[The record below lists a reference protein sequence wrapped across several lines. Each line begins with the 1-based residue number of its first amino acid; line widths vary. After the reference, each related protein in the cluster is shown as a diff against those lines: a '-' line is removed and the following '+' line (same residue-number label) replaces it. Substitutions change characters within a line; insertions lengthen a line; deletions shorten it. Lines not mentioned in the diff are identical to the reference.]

1 MTLNQSYDTDI
12 TPKQEHDGPS
22 VLIPHHQHQ
31 HQMPPN
37 YLDQQQQYSH
47 QQMQAPLMSPYDM
60 PLGSGSSHNPNV
72 SEYFPPLHTPTVAP
86 MDSGS
91 SQHTGMVEY
100 FPPTLSTPHH
110 PQGVMSN
117 IPLDHQTWQSTVP
130 APLSHHQAHSK
141 GNASAGPSTKAEKSG
156 SKTTRQQFTACG
168 ACRHRRVKCD
178 LKDKQEAAEK
188 ANEEDGVGP
197 SRSKNSGKQKKVSCT
212 NCIER
217 GLNCID
223 EFAPLKAAK
232 QLRRGKRISEIE
244 MLFGKTAAS
253 AAAAHQTGEA
263 ASDTSLSPTKGK
275 EPLEVMPDL
284 TREFFDSAFFM
295 RFQVQR
301 PILDPQ
307 NFIGRYLSNP
317 NPTAAAMGPEGACL
331 CHVLYA
337 WAVSY
342 GVDEYGKLDIPE
354 GGGTPLED
362 ISLLGPGDFEMR
374 RETDRQKRRERMR
387 SVAEVIL
394 REIDECG
401 IMRKPTW
408 DGVRV
413 LLLVLPLTDGIAS
426 PVERLSMYEAAISQV
441 FTLCSFVAMG
451 YDGQPSGTAGINGGS
466 DELDGQDLARVRVRI
481 YWYAFVHEGIT
492 TGLKGGRLHLDDED
506 LETIQDSIDH
516 KALVRDSA
524 AFRISSKFATAP
536 INLALAC
543 RKINKALTGPAAKR
557 RTAVNGDLVKQAW
570 EALEK
575 CWEEFDQLKSEA
587 SSSGPTF
594 AQGDEVIR
602 FADGWKIF
610 LFEAQNVIRNN
621 LEERINKLSQAQ
633 AQITAYITESN
644 PSTPEAMHN
653 DLIHAQHLLD
663 IAKSKCE
670 VKTRQIMEIIRT
682 HVGTRF
688 FEWDASLVRDGTYY
702 TAMLLARAGGSD
714 EDIQLC
720 IRALN
725 ELRWAHAKAWERSI
739 DLRKEW
745 QERSSNLADQ
755 VQADGTWEAVLTDL
769 AKLSSEGQ
777 SRQTG
782 LQSDAQS
789 RSTTSSHS
797 NHQRHSSA
805 HVIHQQTH
813 AQQQQGLIIQTPIH
827 QHHQH
832 IHVHGHDQHIRIS
845 SHHSEPTNSTSP
857 KFHSPTI
864 ISPTFETAQNL
875 HISSMRGYVPQTQ
888 PQSTQSASAVLES
901 FDEHPPSTNTDPN
914 YDSWLNSQTDNQI
927 QNQDPR
933 MYNQPIQQQQQP
945 PPQFYQAYTG
955 NNNIIPNHL
964 GPPPLNSGA
973 MPNLDTS
980 AAMEYEMP
988 DGNYQP
994 QSQAAAPTQGQ
1005 YVLQEDGSQ
1014 IYVPYRFM

>member
-1 MTLNQSYDTDI
+1 MSLNHSYDVNV

-22 VLIPHHQHQ
+22 VLLAQHE

-37 YLDQQQQYSH
+37 YLEHQPHYSQQQQ
-47 QQMQAPLMSPYDM
+47 MQPPLISPYEM
-60 PLGSGSSHNPNV
+60 PLGSGSSHNPNMP
-72 SEYFPPLHTPTVAP
+72 EYFPPLYTPTIAP
-86 MDSGS
+86 LDSGS
-91 SQHTGMVEY
+91 SQSTGMGDY
-100 FPPTLSTPHH
+100 FPATTPIPQH
-110 PQGVMSN
+110 PQAVMSN
-117 IPLDHQTWQSTVP
+117 IPLDHQNWQSTVP
-130 APLSHHQAHSK
+130 APLPNSQMMNSK
-141 GNASAGPSTKAEKSG
+141 SNASAGPSTKAEKSG
-156 SKTTRQQFTACG
+156 SKTSRQQFTACG

-188 ANEEDGVGP
+188 ANEEDGIGP

-253 AAAAHQTGEA
+253 AAVAHQTGEA
-263 ASDTSLSPTKGK
+263 FSDTSLSPAKGK
-275 EPLEVMPDL
+275 DQLEIMPDL
-284 TREFFDSAFFM
+284 KREFFDSAFFM

-301 PILDPQ
+301 PLLDPH
-307 NFIGRYLSNP
+307 NFIGRYLGSP
-317 NPTAAAMGPEGACL
+317 HPTAAAMGPEGACL

-342 GVDEYGKLDIPE
+342 GVDEYGQLDVPE
-354 GGGTPLED
+354 GGGPSLQD
-362 ISLLGPGDFEMR
+362 ISLLGPGDLELKRETHRQTR
-374 RETDRQKRRERMR
+374 REKMR
-387 SVAEVIL
+387 SAIEVIL
-394 REIDECG
+394 REIDEFG

-466 DELDGQDLARVRVRI
+466 DELDGQDLALVRVRI

-506 LETIQDSIDH
+506 LETMQDTINH

-543 RKINKALTGPAAKR
+543 RKINKALTGPSAKR

-570 EALEK
+570 EALER
-575 CWEEFDQLKSEA
+575 CWEEFDRLKSEA
-587 SSSGPTF
+587 SNTGPSF
-594 AQGDEVIR
+594 AQGEEAIR

-621 LEERINKLSQAQ
+621 LEDRVNKLSEAQ

-644 PSTPEAMHN
+644 PSTPEALHN
-653 DLIHAQHLLD
+653 DLVQLQHLLD

-670 VKTRQIMEIIRT
+670 VKTRQIMEIVRT

-688 FEWDASLVRDGTYY
+688 FEWDASLVRDGTFY
-702 TAMLLARAGGSD
+702 TAMLLARSGGSE

-745 QERSSNLADQ
+745 QERAPTLSDQ
-755 VQADGTWEAVLTDL
+755 SQTDGTWETVLSDL
-769 AKLSSEGQ
+769 AKLSSENQ
-777 SRQTG
+777 NSKSN
-782 LQSDAQS
+782 LPSDAQS
-789 RSTTSSHS
+789 RSTNSSHS
-797 NHQRHSSA
+797 NHQRQSSL
-805 HVIHQQTH
+805 HQQP
-813 AQQQQGLIIQTPIH
+813 QQQGSIH
-827 QHHQH
+827 HNSVHHHHHQISSQQH
-832 IHVHGHDQHIRIS
+832 IQLHESDQHIRIS
-845 SHHSEPTNSTSP
+845 THHSEPTHSTSP

-875 HISSMRGYVPQTQ
+875 HMSSVRGYVSQHEI
-888 PQSTQSASAVLES
+888 QSTQSASVILETYNES
-901 FDEHPPSTNTDPN
+901 ERIILDNESN
-914 YDSWLNSQTDNQI
+914 YENWLNNQNDNNPSIYNQQ
-927 QNQDPR
+927 QNQD
-933 MYNQPIQQQQQP
+933 
-945 PPQFYQAYTG
+945 YQLYTTT
-955 NNNIIPNHL
+955 NNNNSIPNHL
-964 GPPPLNSGA
+964 GPPPLNSGTITNQ
-973 MPNLDTS
+973 MGYDGIYQNQNQNQNHIPNGTDS
-980 AAMEYEMP
+980 S
-988 DGNYQP
+988 N
-994 QSQAAAPTQGQ
+994 GQ
-1005 YVLQEDGSQ
+1005 YVLQEDGTQ